1 MSVALS
7 VVMVVVIF
15 RTRVAWRLSR
25 SVSMIANEDNVTNV
39 NNVTVCLLLTDKA
52 TAVKGE
58 KTKKSK
64 NAPAE
69 MPSNK
74 PVRR

>member
-1 MSVALS
+1 MSECSSECSIKCCDGCGNISQTCCLE
-7 VVMVVVIF
+7 
-15 RTRVAWRLSR
+15 T
-25 SVSMIANEDNVTNV
+25 IANEDNMNNV